1 MTRTRRK
8 LEEIIQFVN
17 NVCVQRNIP
26 VTNHTNINSK
36 QHLNVK
42 KLRLNDYWKSIFI
55 KNLKKKKNWKDF
67 DWQSE
72 VDDQQVCKI
81 SPSWIVSENDSLS
94 ALVSIKAQSL
104 EDHKNLFTGNL
115 NINSIRNKF
124 EILPIWLILPI
135 ILVFFI
141 DQKWSWIQ
149 LFPTCNLN

>member
-1 MTRTRRK
+1 MITESPYLLK
-8 LEEIIQFVN
+8 I
-17 NVCVQRNIP
+17 
-26 VTNHTNINSK
+26 
-36 QHLNVK
+36 
-42 KLRLNDYWKSIFI
+42 
-55 KNLKKKKNWKDF
+55 KKKKNWKDF

-72 VDDQQVCKI
+72 VDDQQVSKI
-81 SPSWIVSENDSLS
+81 SLSWIVSENDSLS

>member
-1 MTRTRRK
+1 MITESPY
-8 LEEIIQFVN
+8 L
-17 NVCVQRNIP
+17 
-26 VTNHTNINSK
+26 SK
-36 QHLNVK
+36 
-42 KLRLNDYWKSIFI
+42 I
-55 KNLKKKKNWKDF
+55 KKKKKNWKDF

-72 VDDQQVCKI
+72 VDDQQVSKI

-104 EDHKNLFTGNL
+104 ENHKNLFTGNL